1 VSGEDQKA
9 ANGNNGL
16 TEKQLAQKLKRE
28 AAKKKKEEE
37 QKAKKAEQDAKKE
50 AKKQSQKRFSLCTKV
65 GQPMAVAYKQAMEQ
79 LEKAKKKGLQDE
91 DAFKLVTEVAK
102 VVGTWK
108 DQAAKALAS
117 YACNPFETS
126 KETSEKVKDLQQS
139 VKKLKELM
147 APKPKKSSPEK

>member
-1 VSGEDQKA
+1 MSGEDQKA

-37 QKAKKAEQDAKKE
+37 
-50 AKKQSQKRFSLCTKV
+50 AKKQSQKRFSLCAKV